1 LPKEKDRIANS
12 RLHTWDIKSAIMV
25 AKSTLTGLTGTTGWT
40 GTTGMTGTT
49 GWTGTS
55 HTRTSMTYDGPPPST
70 HVRTYNWPPL
80 QLNFWIFVILL
91 ASTSI
96 IGVFATFIQV
106 QSQLELG
113 IPWYFPYFITVGS
126 LSILFI
132 LGIFWLIS
140 QRRLLPAIVMVGGF
154 MFFILWLVGLVV
166 VAIQLFG
173 PDGSIQSVCDVQV
186 FGQNP
191 KGTSEATMAW
201 LQQRNICMFLLLY
214 CLDDSY

>member
-1 LPKEKDRIANS
+1 
-12 RLHTWDIKSAIMV
+12 MV
-25 AKSTLTGLTGTTGWT
+25 AKSTVTGLTGTTGWT
-40 GTTGMTGTT
+40 GT
-49 GWTGTS
+49 S
-55 HTRTSMTYDGPPPST
+55 FTRSSMTYDGPPPST

-91 ASTSI
+91 ASRLNLSLEFHGTSPI
-96 IGVFATFIQV
+96 ALF
-106 QSQLELG
+106 
-113 IPWYFPYFITVGS
+113 YFITVGS

-132 LGIFWLIS
+132 LGIFWLIA

-186 FGQNP
+186 FGKNP
-191 KGTSEATMAW
+191 KGTSMATMAW
-201 LQQRNICMFLLLY
+201 LQQRNICQSWQLVFAMALTGTVFFVWVMIMAY
-214 CLDDSY
+214 QVFVNS